1 MVNPIK
7 GKKYWDKIAYFS
19 RQNTGIR
26 VMAIAWVA
34 VYLLCYHL
42 KKTVIRTAMRQR
54 LAIAMALLMLI
65 TAAGPHVIQA
75 QADETQPITE
85 EGAPLNEEEE
95 IPVYSAIIQVEPYT
109 APIYEGYE
117 IAPEVKI
124 TITNTGNQ
132 PLTDIKFQTQL
143 FHLEFEKPDE
153 ASGLVQRY
161 PIVTQTELERIGI
174 ILADTELVEQVRN
187 DERVAVEHP
196 EVVEVL
202 LKQELISEQFSTIT
216 PGQNIEVFAVLP
228 MGQPSGSLDDTLMMS
243 SVELENP
250 VSGQIHLDIQR
261 IELPSEPGVS
271 DATEDITGTDDNTQT
286 EEIIPATVSIVDRSN
301 GYFQGGTY
309 YSMGNGSYTFSVTN
323 SENCAPQNLL
333 AIWDENG
340 VTQECPFEIIDG
352 VAKWEIPSSI
362 DAAVQ
367 FGYKNDDGTFVAGAK
382 ECIMAEQNKP
392 EVEIGMSKSDSSL
405 LQVKAIDGGEV
416 ISGISEVYV
425 MIDGVLV
432 DEAKISSQQTREI
445 ACGSEVVSSIMKEIK
460 LKSGTHEVE
469 VAIMDA
475 VGNGNVVAQRV
486 YAMPNGVISVM
497 VPTEFHM
504 SMLSTAEGNVIRGD
518 NIVVFNNG
526 NVPIEVSIA
535 SVDVSV
541 NKQKRE
547 DAVVKQTVANGK
559 TLDLNSIEKTCDLK
573 MDISMYQKE
582 VETHCTP
589 EGISE
594 ELSTFVLQ
602 PNRNQIDVTEVR
614 NKVESARQ
622 EFVYSEADNYAV
634 IRFRGTYAKGTENL
648 WKNGDLKVNVV
659 YAFRVIE

>member
-1 MVNPIK
+1 MDIQNRELPNEGEVPHIPEDGSEGETKPEANADNTK
-7 GKKYWDKIAYFS
+7 DK
-19 RQNTGIR
+19 N
-26 VMAIAWVA
+26 
-34 VYLLCYHL
+34 H
-42 KKTVIRTAMRQR
+42 
-54 LAIAMALLMLI
+54 
-65 TAAGPHVIQA
+65 
-75 QADETQPITE
+75 TE
-85 EGAPLNEEEE
+85 ETKEM
-95 IPVYSAIIQVEPYT
+95 V
-109 APIYEGYE
+109 
-117 IAPEVKI
+117 
-124 TITNTGNQ
+124 
-132 PLTDIKFQTQL
+132 
-143 FHLEFEKPDE
+143 
-153 ASGLVQRY
+153 
-161 PIVTQTELERIGI
+161 
-174 ILADTELVEQVRN
+174 
-187 DERVAVEHP
+187 
-196 EVVEVL
+196 
-202 LKQELISEQFSTIT
+202 
-216 PGQNIEVFAVLP
+216 
-228 MGQPSGSLDDTLMMS
+228 
-243 SVELENP
+243 
-250 VSGQIHLDIQR
+250 
-261 IELPSEPGVS
+261 
-271 DATEDITGTDDNTQT
+271 
-286 EEIIPATVSIVDRSN
+286 PATISIVDRRN
-301 GYFQGGTY
+301 GYIQGGTF
-309 YSMGNGSYTFSVTN
+309 YSSEHGCYTFSVTN
-323 SENCAPQNLL
+323 GENSAPGNLF
-333 AIWDENG
+333 ATWDENG

-352 VAKWEIPSSI
+352 IATWEIPSSI
-362 DAAVQ
+362 DAGVQ
-367 FGYKNDDGTFVAGAK
+367 FGYKNDDGTFVVVAK
-382 ECIMAEQNKP
+382 EYIMAEQGKP
-392 EVEIGMSKSDSSL
+392 EVEIEISKSDSSL
-405 LQVKAIDGGEV
+405 LQVKAEDGGEI

-432 DEAKISSQQTREI
+432 DEAKTSSQQTREI